1 MGVGVGMGRALR
13 RPRAPETG
21 QLVCADGTSM
31 AETGVVAGAGVV
43 AVVWGITV
51 SRDRKVGGRWRVY
64 RSVLRVIALEP
75 EDQVRGRQRPMQ
87 ETGGEGGA
95 EALRRAG
102 GAASQPLPRVTLRLA
117 HGDRRQ
123 RPTPFPPWG
132 CDVSTA
138 TFHSPWLQSPKSV
151 S

>member
-1 MGVGVGMGRALR
+1 MGVGVGRALR

-87 ETGGEGGA
+87 ETGARVEQKPSA
-95 EALRRAG
+95 EQGKLP
-102 GAASQPLPRVTLRLA
+102 ASPCP
-117 HGDRRQ
+117 G
-123 RPTPFPPWG
+123 
-132 CDVSTA
+132 
-138 TFHSPWLQSPKSV
+138 SPCV
-151 S
+151 